1 MWYFSKTLIEV
12 RSKSKDAQ
20 FISELSEDHNHAFKK
35 RKKKRYDT
43 NVVIASLESS
53 PVTKYSSDD
62 DDDCP
67 TLDPSLGTIILN
79 IVIK

>member
-1 MWYFSKTLIEV
+1 LIDA

-20 FISELSEDHNHAFKK
+20 FISELSEDHNHGFKK
-35 RKKKRYDT
+35 RKKKKRYDT
-43 NVVIASLESS
+43 NVILPEST
-53 PVTKYSSDD
+53 PVTKHSSDN

-67 TLDPSLGTIILN
+67 TLNTSLGTIILR